1 MKKTFLISLFL
12 LFTSSVFAV
21 SIPGGGLGTG
31 DNFSDNYFY
40 FEGIGLRSMDQVG
53 NSPFV
58 PGTTG
63 EIAET
68 WQGSWDTTG
77 GGGKSAVDAMGKSPS
92 AYLTANFDKFN
103 HHVWYPSSYDIPDGT
118 PIPPDYQ
125 STFDQIVA
133 DITAECT
140 QNEGDELDCQNYAV
154 DVYNLALPYFA
165 YSVGQNPSFIGYFM
179 APVSTDVALMAIFAG
194 AYLAFALWR
203 KKRSMAKI

>member
-21 SIPGGGLGTG
+21 SIPGGGLGTE

-68 WQGSWDTTG
+68 WKGTWDTTG
-77 GGGKSAVDAMGKSPS
+77 GGGKSAVEAMGMSPS
-92 AYLTANFDKFN
+92 AYLAANFDKFN
-103 HHVWYPSSYDIPDGT
+103 HHKWNPSSYDIPDGT
-118 PIPPDYQ
+118 SIPPGYQ

-133 DITAECT
+133 DITKECT
-140 QNEGDELDCQNYAV
+140 GNEGGELDCQNYAV

-165 YSVGQNPSFIGYFM
+165 YYQGANPSFIGYFM
-179 APVSTDVALMAIFAG
+179 APVSTDVALMAMFAG

-203 KKRSMAKI
+203 KKRSVAKI

>member
-1 MKKTFLISLFL
+1 MKKTFLMSLFL

-21 SIPGGGLGTG
+21 SIPGGGLGTE

-53 NSPFV
+53 NSPFK

-68 WQGSWDTTG
+68 WEGTWDTTG
-77 GGGKSAVDAMGKSPS
+77 GGGTSAVEAMGMSPLDYS
-92 AYLTANFDKFN
+92 KKYAGDN
-103 HHVWYPSSYDIPDGT
+103 WYPSSYDLPDGT
-118 PIPPDYQ
+118 PMPPGRQ
-125 STFDQIVA
+125 GTFEQIVA
-133 DITAECT
+133 EITAECIGKR
-140 QNEGDELDCQNYAV
+140 GDELDCQNYAV
-154 DVYNLALPYFA
+154 DVYNLALPYFD
-165 YSVGQNPSFIGYFM
+165 YSLDPDLNPSFIGYFM
-179 APVSTDVALMAIFAG
+179 APVSTDVALMAMFAG

>member
-21 SIPGGGLGTG
+21 SIPGGGLGTE

-68 WQGSWDTTG
+68 WKGTWDTTG
-77 GGGKSAVDAMGKSPS
+77 GGGKSAVEAMGMSPS
-92 AYLTANFDKFN
+92 AYLAANFDKFN
-103 HHVWYPSSYDIPDGT
+103 HHKWNPSSYDIPDGT
-118 PIPPDYQ
+118 SIPPGYQ

-133 DITAECT
+133 DITKECT
-140 QNEGDELDCQNYAV
+140 GNGGGELDCQNYAV

-165 YSVGQNPSFIGYFM
+165 YYQGANPSFIGYFM
-179 APVSTDVALMAIFAG
+179 APVSTDVALMAMFAG

-203 KKRSMAKI
+203 KKRSVAKI

>member
-21 SIPGGGLGTG
+21 SIPGGGLGTE

-63 EIAET
+63 VIAET
-68 WQGSWDTTG
+68 WEGTWDSTG
-77 GGGKSAVDAMGKSPS
+77 GGGKSAVDAMEMSPLDYS
-92 AYLTANFDKFN
+92 KKYGHQD
-103 HHVWYPSSYDIPDGT
+103 WYPSSYDLPDGT

-133 DITAECT
+133 DVTAECT
-140 QNEGDELDCQNYAV
+140 AKGGDELDCKNYAV
-154 DVYNLALPYFA
+154 DVYNLALPYFD
-165 YSVGQNPSFIGYFM
+165 YSVDQNPSFIGYFM
-179 APVSTDVALMAIFAG
+179 APVSTDVALMAMFAG